1 MATRDD
7 YYEVRWGSLRPIL
20 QDMADR
26 LARIEQ
32 FLAASGLQVPPS
44 TPSTSLPADASGFF
58 DAVPGASLSDAVPNT
73 FDPAPTDSPSRI
85 AAAAHGIDVGATPS
99 PGSQIPDYIVQ
110 LAMSGK
116 TIQAIKEFRSFSGMG
131 LKESKAIIEQVAV
144 RGY

>member
-1 MATRDD
+1 MANSDD
-7 YYEVRWGSLRPIL
+7 YFEVRWGSLRPIL

-26 LARIEQ
+26 LDRIER

-58 DAVPGASLSDAVPNT
+58 DAVPSAADAVPNT
-73 FDPAPTDSPSRI
+73 FEPTPTDAPGRI

-99 PGSQIPDYIVQ
+99 QGSGIPDYIVQ

>member
-1 MATRDD
+1 MSTDD
-7 YYEVRWGSLRPIL
+7 YDEVRWGSLRPIL

-26 LARIEQ
+26 LDRIER

-44 TPSTSLPADASGFF
+44 TPSTSIPADASGFF
-58 DAVPGASLSDAVPNT
+58 DSVPNT
-73 FDPAPTDSPSRI
+73 FESTPTDGPGRI

-99 PGSQIPDYIVQ
+99 QGSGIPDFIVQ
-110 LAMSGK
+110 LAVSGQ

-131 LKESKAIIEQVAV
+131 LKESKAIIDQVAR

>member
-1 MATRDD
+1 MASREDD
-7 YYEVRWGSLRPIL
+7 FDVRWGSLRPIL

-32 FLAASGLQVPPS
+32 FLADSGLQVPS
-44 TPSTSLPADASGFF
+44 SSASTSLPVDSGGFSDAG
-58 DAVPGASLSDAVPNT
+58 VSDAVPNT
-73 FDPAPTDSPSRI
+73 FSPTPTDSPGRI
-85 AAAAHGIDVGATPS
+85 AAAARGIDVGATPS
-99 PGSQIPDYIVQ
+99 QGSGIPDYIVQ

>member
-44 TPSTSLPADASGFF
+44 GRSTSLPADASGFF
-58 DAVPGASLSDAVPNT
+58 DAVPGASDAVPNT
-73 FDPAPTDSPSRI
+73 FDSGPTDSPGRI

-99 PGSQIPDYIVQ
+99 QGSGIPDYIVQ
-110 LAMSGK
+110 LAMSGQ

>member
-1 MATRDD
+1 MANRGD
-7 YYEVRWGSLRPIL
+7 YSEVSWGSLRPIL

-44 TPSTSLPADASGFF
+44 ISSTSLPADASGFY
-58 DAVPGASLSDAVPNT
+58 DAVPNT
-73 FDPAPTDSPSRI
+73 FDPAPADSPGRM
-85 AAAAHGIDVGATPS
+85 AAAARGIEVGAIPS
-99 PGSQIPDYIVQ
+99 QGSQIPDYIVQ
-110 LAMSGK
+110 LATSGK

-131 LKESKAIIEQVAV
+131 LKESKAIIEQVAI

>member
-1 MATRDD
+1 MSNDD
-7 YYEVRWGSLRPIL
+7 YNEVRWGSLRPIL

-44 TPSTSLPADASGFF
+44 SESISLPTDSGAIF
-58 DAVPGASLSDAVPNT
+58 DAVPNT
-73 FDPAPTDSPSRI
+73 FDPTPTDSAGRI
-85 AAAAHGIDVGATPS
+85 AAAARGINVGATPS
-99 PGSQIPDYIVQ
+99 PASQIPDFIVQ

-116 TIQAIKEFRSFSGMG
+116 TIQAIKEFRTFSGMG
-131 LKESKAIIEQVAV
+131 LKESKAIIEQVAI

>member
-1 MATRDD
+1 MASREDD
-7 YYEVRWGSLRPIL
+7 FEVRWGSLRPIL

-32 FLAASGLQVPPS
+32 FLADSGLLVPAS
-44 TPSTSLPADASGFF
+44 SVSTSLPANLPVHWRRAIRR
-58 DAVPGASLSDAVPNT
+58 GAEHLQL
-73 FDPAPTDSPSRI
+73 DPDRRAGRI

-99 PGSQIPDYIVQ
+99 QGSGIPDYIVQ

-116 TIQAIKEFRSFSGMG
+116 TIQAIKEFRNFSGMG
-131 LKESKAIIEQVAV
+131 LKEAKTIIEQVPI